1 MNADF
6 QQNYLAQL
14 AQSQNYMMAQ
24 NYIRQGQ
31 NMQNGYQMSGYGQQ
45 QNPNGNN
52 GQYRRWLFWWE
63 SLWQFDCDGVLKY
76 YLK

>member
-52 GQYRRWLFWWE
+52 GQYRR
-63 SLWQFDCDGVLKY
+63 
-76 YLK
+76 